1 MLLPTPSTPGG
12 AAVPPSRVPPPVNV
26 PVKTQTT
33 FAERPEA
40 TVVSILVAASICHCL
55 NDTIQSLL
63 PAIYP
68 ILKTS
73 FQLDFGE
80 IGLITFV
87 FQVTASL
94 LQPFVGLYTDR
105 RPQPYSLPI
114 GMGFSLV
121 GLLLLSVAPSYGILL
136 LAAALIGI
144 GSSIFHPESSRV
156 ARLASGGRHG
166 LAQSVFQLGGN
177 FGQAIG
183 PLLAAFIVVEH
194 GRGSIAWFAII
205 ALIAM
210 AILWRVDVWYRDHRR
225 TMASRPARPEQRIEL
240 PRRTV
245 RAALTVLVLLT
256 FSKHFYVV
264 SLSSYYTFFLIEKF
278 GVSVPAAQIYLFVF
292 LFASAAGV
300 VIGGPIGD
308 RFGRK
313 RVIWGSILG
322 ALPFTLALPYVDL
335 AWTVAL
341 SVFIGLVISSAFS
354 TIVVYAQELVPGR
367 VGMISGLFFGLA
379 FGVGGLGAAVLGALA
394 DQTSIEFVFRVCS
407 FLPAL
412 GLLTAFLPNLER
424 LRG

>member
-1 MLLPTPSTPGG
+1 
-12 AAVPPSRVPPPVNV
+12 VNV

-40 TVVSILVAASICHCL
+40 TVVSILVAASVCHCL

-94 LQPFVGLYTDR
+94 LQPFVGHFTDR
-105 RPQPYSLPI
+105 RPQPYSLPV

-121 GLLLLSVAPSYGILL
+121 GLLLLSVAPSYWILL

-177 FGQAIG
+177 FGQSIG
-183 PLLAAFIVVEH
+183 PLLAAFIVVKH

-210 AILWRVDVWYRDHRR
+210 AILWRVGVWYRDHRR
-225 TMASRPARPEQRIEL
+225 TMASRPARPERRIEL
-240 PRRTV
+240 PRRTAV
-245 RAALTVLVLLT
+245 VALTVLVLLT
-256 FSKHFYVV
+256 FSKNFYVV

-308 RFGRK
+308 RFGRR

-341 SVFIGLVISSAFS
+341 SVVIGLVISSAFS

-379 FGVGGLGAAVLGALA
+379 FGAGGLGAAVLGALA
-394 DQTSIEFVFRVCS
+394 DRTSIDFVFRVCS
-407 FLPAL
+407 FLPAI
-412 GLLTAFLPNLER
+412 GLFTAFLPNLER